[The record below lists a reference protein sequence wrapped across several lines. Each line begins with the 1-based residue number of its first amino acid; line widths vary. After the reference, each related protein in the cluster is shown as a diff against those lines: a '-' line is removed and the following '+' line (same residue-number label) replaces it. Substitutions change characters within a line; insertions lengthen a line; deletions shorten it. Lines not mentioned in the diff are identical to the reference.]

1 MPRDIAPGYALF
13 DTAVG
18 RCGIAWNGEGTVTAV
33 RLPEE
38 SDERMRSF
46 VAKDGVAE
54 TTPPQRIQTVIDAV
68 VALTAGADL
77 TDDLTW
83 VALDMNG
90 LTDFQRAVYEVARRI
105 PPGQTRTYGDIANE
119 IGLPGSARAV
129 GRALGDN
136 PFPPV
141 VPCHRV
147 TAAGGR
153 TGGFS
158 ASGGVNTKMRLLS
171 IEQAV
176 LGLW

>member
-1 MPRDIAPGYALF
+1 MAAGFALF
-13 DTAVG
+13 DTAIG
-18 RCGIAWNGEGTVTAV
+18 RCGIGWSADGVVNAV

-38 SDERMRSF
+38 SDEQTRAF
-46 VAKDGVAE
+46 IAHGAAE
-54 TTPPQRIQTVIDAV
+54 SVPPETIQRVIDAV
-68 VALTAGADL
+68 VALTDGTNL
-77 TDDLTW
+77 QDDLTW
-83 VALDMNG
+83 VVLDMNG

-105 PPGQTRTYGDIANE
+105 PPGHTRTYGEVAHE

-129 GRALGDN
+129 GRALGEN

-147 TAAGGR
+147 TAANGR

-158 ASGGVNTKMRLLS
+158 ATGGVQTKMRLLA

>member
-1 MPRDIAPGYALF
+1 MPAGFALF

-18 RCGIAWNGEGTVTAV
+18 RCGIAWGADGAVTAV

-38 SDERMRSF
+38 SDQATAQHLGEGAEPVAPPPAIER
-46 VAKDGVAE
+46 
-54 TTPPQRIQTVIDAV
+54 VI
-68 VALTAGADL
+68 TAIVDLVSGANLD
-77 TDDLTW
+77 DDLAW
-83 VALDMNG
+83 VPLDMQG
-90 LTDFQRAVYEVARRI
+90 LTDFQRSVYDVARRI
-105 PPGQTRTYGDIANE
+105 PPGVTRTYGEIATE

-129 GRALGDN
+129 GRALGEN

-147 TAAGGR
+147 TAANGR

-158 ASGGVNTKMRLLS
+158 AGGGVTTKMRLLS
-171 IEQAV
+171 TEQAV

>member
-1 MPRDIAPGYALF
+1 MSAGFALF
-13 DTAVG
+13 DTAIG
-18 RCGIAWNGEGTVTAV
+18 RCGIGWNAEETVTAV

-38 SDERMRSF
+38 SDAALRSWI
-46 VAKDGVAE
+46 AREGVVE
-54 TTPPQRIQTVIDAV
+54 SLPPQSIQRVIDAV
-68 VALTAGADL
+68 VALTDGADL
-77 TDDLTW
+77 DDDLTW
-83 VALDMNG
+83 VPLDLLG
-90 LTDFQRAVYEVARRI
+90 LTEFQRSVYEVARRI
-105 PPGQTRTYGDIANE
+105 PPGQTRTYGDIASE

-129 GRALGDN
+129 GRALGEN

-147 TAAGGR
+147 TAAGGK

-158 ASGGVNTKMRLLS
+158 ATGGVETKMRLLA

>member
-1 MPRDIAPGYALF
+1 MTAGYVLF

-18 RCGIAWNGEGTVTAV
+18 RCGIAWGADGAVTAV

-38 SDERMRSF
+38 SDEATARYL
-46 VAKDGVAE
+46 G
-54 TTPPQRIQTVIDAV
+54 
-68 VALTAGADL
+68 AGADPFEPPAEVARVIAAIVDL
-77 TDDLTW
+77 VSGANLDDDLAW
-83 VALDMNG
+83 VPLDMDG

-105 PPGQTRTYGDIANE
+105 PPGSTRTYGEIATE

-129 GRALGDN
+129 GRALGEN
-136 PFPPV
+136 PYPPV

-147 TAAGGR
+147 TAANGR

-158 ASGGVNTKMRLLS
+158 AGGGVTTKMRLLS
-171 IEQAV
+171 TEQAV

>member
-1 MPRDIAPGYALF
+1 MNAGYTLF
-13 DTAVG
+13 DTTLG
-18 RCGIAWNGEGTVTAV
+18 RCGIAWGADGAVTAV

-38 SDERMRSF
+38 SEES
-46 VAKDGVAE
+46 
-54 TTPPQRIQTVIDAV
+54 
-68 VALTAGADL
+68 TAGHLGDGDEASSPPPEIARVIAAVTAL
-77 TDDLTW
+77 IAGDDLDDDLAW
-83 VALDMNG
+83 VPLDMRR
-90 LTDFQRAVYEVARRI
+90 LTDFQRAVYDTARRI
-105 PPGQTRTYGDIANE
+105 PPGTTRTYGEIATE

-129 GRALGDN
+129 GRALGEN

-147 TAAGGR
+147 TAANGR

-158 ASGGVNTKMRLLS
+158 AGGGVTTKMRLLS

>member
-1 MPRDIAPGYALF
+1 MKPGFALF

-18 RCGIAWNGEGTVTAV
+18 RCGIGWNAVGLVTAV
-33 RLPEE
+33 QLPEE
-38 SDERMRSF
+38 SDDATRGR
-46 VAKDGVAE
+46 VAAE
-54 TTPPQRIQTVIDAV
+54 GAVESAPPESIRKVIAAV
-68 VALTAGADL
+68 ISL
-77 TDDLTW
+77 TDGTNLEDDLSW
-83 VALDMNG
+83 VELDLHG
-90 LTDFQRAVYEVARRI
+90 LTDFQRDVYRAARRI
-105 PPGQTRTYGDIANE
+105 PPGGTRTYGEIATE

-129 GRALGDN
+129 GRALGEN

-158 ASGGVNTKMRLLS
+158 ATGGVETKMRLLA